1 MEWIQTPESG
11 TAWAEMMHGRWL
23 HEILRRISLTRTDVQ
38 TTADS
43 TAAKTAATYRT
54 HPPNS
59 LDTR

>member
-1 MEWIQTPESG
+1 MERIQTPESG
-11 TAWAEMMHGRWL
+11 TAWAEMVHGRWL
-23 HEILRRISLTRTDVQ
+23 HELLLRTFLTRTDVQ

-43 TAAKTAATYRT
+43 TAAKTAATHRT